1 MNEKPIE
8 IDEELKKTIISRVFG
23 DNYSY
28 NSLEMYDKYCGYF
41 GFMTIQIT
49 FGYRFVEVMRINN
62 PTKSKKNPFIN
73 ELINCI
79 LQTKDEIWEDVERT
93 SYDDTKDISI
103 QKSFKCVDL
112 QFYPKKNAV

>member
-28 NSLEMYDKYCGYF
+28 SGLEMYDKYCGYF

-49 FGYRFVEVMRINN
+49 FVI
-62 PTKSKKNPFIN
+62 
-73 ELINCI
+73 
-79 LQTKDEIWEDVERT
+79 
-93 SYDDTKDISI
+93 
-103 QKSFKCVDL
+103 DL
-112 QFYPKKNAV
+112 WRL